1 MRRNAEGMMGRH
13 WLPSRHCER
22 SEAIQRFEAAPRL
35 PRRDAPRNDARIFGA
50 VFFAASLLFAAP
62 ALAASRSIDDCEAIK
77 EADAYNRC
85 LASFGPTRGQHGAT
99 YPGVA
104 AEGGHS
110 GKASGRS
117 ASRPPSRTGGA
128 RLSASRGGRMRMEF
142 TPGRW

>member
-1 MRRNAEGMMGRH
+1 MRRGAEGMRSRRLHRH
-13 WLPSRHCER
+13 
-22 SEAIQRFEAAPRL
+22 EAIKSREVAAGRFFRDATRSSLSLAIAAVLAVLAAAALAAPR
-35 PRRDAPRNDARIFGA
+35 
-50 VFFAASLLFAAP
+50 
-62 ALAASRSIDDCEAIK
+62 SIADCEKIQ

-117 ASRPPSRTGGA
+117 ASRPPSRSGAA

-142 TPGRW
+142 TPGRR

>member
-1 MRRNAEGMMGRH
+1 MRRDAEGMRGRH
-13 WLPSRHCER
+13 LQRHEASR
-22 SEAIQRFEAAPRL
+22 EAAAGRFF
-35 PRRDAPRNDARIFGA
+35 RDAPRNGLSLAIAAFLA
-50 VFFAASLLFAAP
+50 VFATP
-62 ALAASRSIDDCEAIK
+62 ALAAPRSIDDCEAIK

-117 ASRPPSRTGGA
+117 ASRPPSRSGA
-128 RLSASRGGRMRMEF
+128 AQLSVSRGGRVRMEF
-142 TPGRW
+142 TPGRR

>member
-1 MRRNAEGMMGRH
+1 MTNHYFTA
-13 WLPSRHCER
+13 SRHCER
-22 SEAIQRFEAAPRL
+22 SEAIQRVEAVPGL

-50 VFFAASLLFAAP
+50 VFFALSLLLATS
-62 ALAASRSIDDCEAIK
+62 ALAAPRSIDDCEAIK

-85 LASFGPTRGQHGAT
+85 LASFGPMRGQHGAT

-117 ASRPPSRTGGA
+117 ASRPPSRSGAA
-128 RLSASRGGRMRMEF
+128 RLSASRGGRVRMEF
-142 TPGRW
+142 TPGRR